1 MIKVISFK
9 PKPKIPFK
17 CTCDE
22 CGSVL
27 EYEEQ
32 DIRTISSAWVG
43 ISNDTFII
51 CPVCGNKISH
61 RS

>member
-32 DIRTISSAWVG
+32 DISRIVTGKQIGRAHV
-43 ISNDTFII
+43 
-51 CPVCGNKISH
+51 
-61 RS
+61 